1 MAGIPVAYNLG
12 ALYQYVTGQ
21 PPTVSHPALADVKD
35 TISVL
40 FHQIFWENRSKF
52 VFSFGRPE
60 EEVVAV
66 AVADAVA
73 VVPAAQQQPSL
84 LDDSD
89 TSVSSQDSSATTA
102 DSNTGETTDNE
113 DDVGPAGDKWEEDS
127 SQYRSLCPLPS
138 QLFEE
143 HFTSS
148 GCSRRQQT
156 GLQCNPIDVN
166 TPIRAWREVFKN
178 ALLDKIVRYTNNY
191 GQVKS
196 KRW

>member
-1 MAGIPVAYNLG
+1 MSIGV
-12 ALYQYVTGQ
+12 LYQYITGQ
-21 PPTVSHPALADVKD
+21 PPTVSHRALADVKA

-60 EEVVAV
+60 DE
-66 AVADAVA
+66 ADAVA
-73 VVPAAQQQPSL
+73 VMPAVQQQPSL

-102 DSNTGETTDNE
+102 DNETTDDE

-127 SQYRSLCPLPS
+127 QYRPSCPLPS

-143 HFTSS
+143 HFMSS
-148 GCSRRQQT
+148 GRSRRQRT
-156 GLQCNPIDVN
+156 GLQCSPIDVN

-178 ALLDKIVRYTNNY
+178 ALLDKIVQYTNDY
-191 GQVKS
+191 G
-196 KRW
+196 